1 MLGKI
6 LFVIS
11 TFWRFH
17 LPDFFVYTRC
27 VCFFL
32 LHLFSK
38 TQFNCPCIWG
48 VGSKP
53 EYNTTKL
60 GVKHVEEPSF
70 AAEFFGAI
78 PTFSN
83 TKAKCKDSHSSDL
96 GSRGLVV
103 SGHFGLSTKAPSGG
117 ITSFDH
123 RCWVRPS
130 ASLLYEKQKD
140 VTEWLGNTHI
150 YIYIYTYINNIYIYI
165 HISIIYIYFIKH
177 IQIPT

>member
-1 MLGKI
+1 MVFNAGQDIVGHIHFLE
-6 LFVIS
+6 IS
-11 TFWRFH
+11 PSRF
-17 LPDFFVYTRC
+17 FGIYKVC
-27 VCFFL
+27 VLFFL
-32 LHLFSK
+32 LPLFSK
-38 TQFNCPCIWG
+38 TQFNCPCICG

-78 PTFSN
+78 PSFSN

-123 RCWVRPS
+123 RC
-130 ASLLYEKQKD
+130 
-140 VTEWLGNTHI
+140 
-150 YIYIYTYINNIYIYI
+150 
-165 HISIIYIYFIKH
+165 
-177 IQIPT
+177 

>member
-6 LFVIS
+6 LLVIS

-17 LPDFFVYTRC
+17 LPDFLVYTRC

-32 LHLFSK
+32 LPLFSK

-78 PTFSN
+78 PSFSN

-150 YIYIYTYINNIYIYI
+150 YIHILIIYIYI
-165 HISIIYIYFIKH
+165 LFIKH
-177 IQIPT
+177 IQIPS